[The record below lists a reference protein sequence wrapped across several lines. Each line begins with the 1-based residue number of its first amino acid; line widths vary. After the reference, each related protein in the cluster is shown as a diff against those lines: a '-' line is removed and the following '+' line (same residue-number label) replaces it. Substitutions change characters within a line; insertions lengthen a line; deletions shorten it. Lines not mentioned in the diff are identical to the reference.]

1 MLVNNGPIDSFSDWF
16 VCSLSGL
23 YLVIYF
29 LLLPAI
35 ALSAGILGYYT
46 WFTASRF
53 TRLGEQTIAENT
65 LLLVREKV
73 ETIEQYI
80 IDQDNAAFALVSLDA
95 PDSLTVKWLPVAEQ
109 LTPSIHA
116 LHLFTHHRDR

>member
-1 MLVNNGPIDSFSDWF
+1 MAPWRHRI
-16 VCSLSGL
+16 
-23 YLVIYF
+23 IYF

-73 ETIEQYI
+73 ETIEQYTI
-80 IDQDNAAFALVSLDA
+80 TPLEPGRRTSPPPTAHTPPSSL
-95 PDSLTVKWLPVAEQ
+95 P
-109 LTPSIHA
+109 PSA
-116 LHLFTHHRDR
+116 GT